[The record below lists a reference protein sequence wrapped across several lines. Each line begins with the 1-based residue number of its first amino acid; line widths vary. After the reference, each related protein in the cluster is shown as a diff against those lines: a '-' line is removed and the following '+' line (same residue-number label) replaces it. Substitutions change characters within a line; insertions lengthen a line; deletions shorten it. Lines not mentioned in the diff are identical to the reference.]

1 MNYSIIIPIY
11 NEERILP
18 RLLYEL
24 KSFEEENEII
34 FIDDGSNDNSLKI
47 LKSNRNIKIIKLKKN
62 LGKGVALRVGIKNSN
77 YSKIIIFDGDLELKT
92 SCLLKLMILNRSKR
106 VYSALGFRFK
116 NQNPIQSGFS
126 SGNFIFTVFFNLLY
140 NTTHKDILCCAKS
153 FYKEDIQLN
162 RLKSIG
168 FDIDVELTSFLTR
181 NNRKK
186 SIPQVLIGYKRR
198 TISEGKKLQVFD
210 GWKILKRIIL
220 DFLS

>member
-1 MNYSIIIPIY
+1 
-11 NEERILP
+11 
-18 RLLYEL
+18 
-24 KSFEEENEII
+24 
-34 FIDDGSNDNSLKI
+34 
-47 LKSNRNIKIIKLKKN
+47 
-62 LGKGVALRVGIKNSN
+62 
-77 YSKIIIFDGDLELKT
+77 
-92 SCLLKLMILNRSKR
+92 
-106 VYSALGFRFK
+106 
-116 NQNPIQSGFS
+116 
-126 SGNFIFTVFFNLLY
+126 
-140 NTTHKDILCCAKS
+140 LCCAKS